1 MKIQPLSNWN
11 ARKVIINTIL
21 VSAVAVGFWLL
32 YRYRLVLLIFFSA
45 VILGTAFKPLVEW
58 FHKRGFS
65 RLVSLVFVY
74 LATTLIIAS
83 ICWIAIPILFNQ
95 SFELAGSIP
104 QIYQDLRSTLLKSP
118 SMILNN
124 LGWNMPLDI
133 RLILAK
139 VPQETRNFDTVT
151 RLLNYTGTLL
161 NALLVSIAIFLITSL
176 WILEGDRAIRTIF
189 HYFPKRLRETGQ
201 IFINDIQIRLGAF
214 VRGQLFL
221 CLIIAFLAFVS
232 YIIIGLPNTLV
243 LAIIAGLFEAVPIF
257 GPALGSV
264 PAIFIAYSIDPGLI
278 LWVIVS
284 TIIIQQL
291 ENYLLVPRV
300 MGSAVG
306 VNPILTLLVL
316 ATFTTFLGLPGALL
330 AIPSAAIIQLFLN
343 RFVFSSDPLISQLQE
358 GRDKVSAIRY
368 EILELID
375 DVRRQIRQKKNRS
388 SESNDHIEDS
398 VELIALELD
407 DLLRDSSSPEVS
419 S

>member
-1 MKIQPLSNWN
+1 M
-11 ARKVIINTIL
+11 
-21 VSAVAVGFWLL
+21 
-32 YRYRLVLLIFFSA
+32 
-45 VILGTAFKPLVEW
+45 
-58 FHKRGFS
+58 
-65 RLVSLVFVY
+65 VSLVFVY